1 MSTTPTVKHYSEA
14 VKHHVVTEIEA
25 GRLSVAEA
33 QRRFGIEGSAT
44 VYRWLRAFG
53 KSTRTA
59 TRLYVTMKDEQDPLA
74 QRDEQIRKLKADKQ
88 ALESALAQKELRL
101 LMAESFITVAER
113 HFGCEEGF
121 IKKNF
126 ASQLSIRPVPSVR
139 GSKP

>member
-1 MSTTPTVKHYSEA
+1 MKHYSQA

-25 GRLSVAEA
+25 GHLSVAEA
-33 QRRFGIEGSAT
+33 QRRFGIQSAET

-74 QRDEQIRKLKADKQ
+74 QRDQQIRKLKADKQ
-88 ALESALAQKELRL
+88 ALESALAQKDLKL

-126 ASQLSIRPVPSVR
+126 VPELSIRPEPPVR